1 MSVKN
6 FKFVSP
12 GVFIN
17 EIDNSFRPRVLEQI
31 GPVVVGR
38 SQQGLAMTPTKV
50 ESYRDFVNQFG
61 DTVPGSA
68 ESDVSRTGVSR
79 SPMYGTYAAKAH
91 LEANDTPLTYVR
103 LLGQQSINATT
114 DGKAGWQTT
123 TGPAATGDG
132 GGAYGLFVATSASL
146 TITDPAAADPAAPT
160 HQVSN
165 TGSFALGAI
174 FYADSGAVL
183 LSGSTFGQNPNSVAP
198 VAATATIKIKAE
210 VTTDR
215 FFRIVS
221 SDGTSRDYQ
230 AKGAEDTATNQFK
243 RDGTVAAIAASLKA
257 CIEAS
262 AGHAGK
268 ITVTVST
275 TDATNDTLNLTQ
287 DVVGTDGNNAIT
299 YSGPGADADVSGF
312 TGGVD
317 GGPLTAFEN
326 AFTGAINTFINSQE
340 DGTFSIAIDSAKA
353 VRAGPSDP
361 NPPTFSRKVLEINF
375 NDNSNKFIRKQVNC
389 DPTLISSNPV
399 NYYSEDGSGEE
410 TYWLGESYE
419 QFLTDQL
426 SSVGTRLVGIM
437 LPLGTGS
444 ATAPTAG
451 PSLKRV
457 ASQEA
462 CAGWFIAQDVGDP
475 GAFDINSA
483 TKLFRLKGRGHGE
496 WLHKNVK
503 VTIEQIRQS
512 TSTTNAYGSFSVV
525 LRALNDTDQAVQV
538 LERFDNLNL
547 NPASPN
553 YIGKKIGDRYIE
565 WDEQNRR
572 FREYGDYPNQSKY
585 VYCEVNDSI
594 SNPALIPFGFFG
606 PPMYVPQDFRTDNR
620 AGTTGMKFVVG
631 TSDTNVGMIA
641 IGKGASNYG
650 APLTHF
656 SGGFQQAT
664 RTDTTG
670 PGRVHFTPI
679 YPQIALVSKDTDAG
693 ASLRTDTNFG
703 IRTGRSA
710 GSNRPA
716 SGLGDVLNML
726 TADAA
731 NTDASTLAQASTA
744 LRPYSYIFTL
754 DDIVSGSTVFTYTS
768 GSRAAGTSL
777 TAQEKNDYTTLLNF
791 GYDSFTAPF
800 FGGYDGFD
808 IKKPDP
814 LANQLIGDGATAQS
828 SYIFHTYRQAL
839 ETISDPELLDYDLL
853 AVPGLTNE
861 GLTNYMIDICE
872 ERRDAFALIDL
883 ANVYTP
889 IHEQYKNPN
898 ARANKNVRTVS
909 NSLRDRRID
918 SSYAA
923 TFYPWVQTR
932 DANTGQSIWVPP
944 SVAMM
949 GVLASSAK
957 QSELW
962 FAPAGFNR
970 GGLSDGAAGIP
981 VLGVSQRLS
990 AKERDTLYES
1000 RINPIASFPS
1010 TGIVV
1015 LGQKTLQERPSA
1027 LDRINVRRLVIFLKK
1042 QISILSTRILFEQN
1056 VQATWSRFTGLI
1068 EPFLANVKTRYGI
1081 SDYRLILDET
1091 TTTPDL
1097 VDQNILYAK
1106 IMIKP
1111 ARAIE
1116 FIAIDFVIANTGA
1129 SFDD

>member
-31 GPVVVGR
+31 GPVVIGR

-68 ESDVSRTGVSR
+68 ESDVYRTGVSR

-114 DGKAGWQTT
+114 GGKAGWQTT
-123 TGPAATGDG
+123 TGPAVTGDG

-146 TITDPAAADPAAPT
+146 AAGLTAPSGGDAD
-160 HQVSN
+160 HQASN

-183 LSGSTFGQNPNSVAP
+183 LSGSTFGQNPGLAAT
-198 VAATATIKIKAE
+198 AATATITTQTAGSLSSGKTFTIVNAAG
-210 VTTDR
+210 VSTSFRVNGGTGDNTAAHAAGGTADVFVSGLTTLAQLRDAIIARVNATTDGD
-215 FFRIVS
+215 I
-221 SDGTSRDYQ
+221 
-230 AKGAEDTATNQFK
+230 TAT
-243 RDGTVAAIAASLKA
+243 ASGNNVL
-257 CIEAS
+257 
-262 AGHAGK
+262 
-268 ITVTVST
+268 
-275 TDATNDTLNLTQ
+275 LTQ
-287 DVVGTDGNNAIT
+287 GTAGTAGNQTNTSQAGSLAGSSI
-299 YSGPGADADVSGF
+299 PNF
-312 TGGVD
+312 TGGLA
-317 GGPLTAFEN
+317 GGPATAFEN
-326 AFTGAINTFINSQE
+326 GLTGAINTFINSQA
-340 DGTFSIAIDSAKA
+340 DGTFSVAIDSAKGTVTDG
-353 VRAGPSDP
+353 VR
-361 NPPTFSRKVLEINF
+361 TFNRKVLEFNF
-375 NDNSNKFIRKQVNC
+375 NDSSNKFIRKQLNT
-389 DPTLISSNPV
+389 DPTLISANAS
-399 NYYSEDGSGEE
+399 NYYSTDGTGEE

-426 SSVGTRLVGIM
+426 TSVSTRLVGIM
-437 LPLGTGS
+437 LPLGSGS
-444 ATAPTAG
+444 ATAPTKG

-457 ASQEA
+457 ASSEA
-462 CAGWFIAQDVGDP
+462 CAGWFIAQDVGDA
-475 GAFDINSA
+475 GSFDINSA

-503 VTIEQIRQS
+503 VTIERIRQS
-512 TSTTNAYGSFSVV
+512 TSLTDEYGTFSVV
-525 LRALNDTDQAVQV
+525 LRALNDTDQAPQV
-538 LERFDNLNL
+538 VERFDNLNL

-553 YIGKKIGDRYIE
+553 YIGKMIGDRYIE

-572 FREYGDYPNQSKY
+572 LREYGDYPNQSKY

-606 PPMYVPQDFRTDNR
+606 PPMYGPDDFGTDNVTTGTDR
-620 AGTTGMKFVVG
+620 NIGTT
-631 TSDTNVGMIA
+631 DANVGMIA
-641 IGKGASNYG
+641 IGKGTSNYG

-664 RTDTTG
+664 RTDTAG
-670 PGRVHFTPI
+670 PGRVLFTPV

-703 IRTGRSA
+703 IRTSRAA

-731 NTDASTLAQASTA
+731 NTDASTLAQATTA

-754 DDIVSGSTVFTYTS
+754 DDIVSGSTDFTYTS
-768 GSRAAGTSL
+768 GSRAGETSW
-777 TAQEKNDYTTLLNF
+777 TAQAGNDYTSLLDL

-800 FGGYDGFD
+800 FGGFDGLD
-808 IKKPDP
+808 ITKPDP
-814 LANQLIGDGATAQS
+814 LANHLIGAGATAQS

-839 ETISDPELLDYDLL
+839 ETVSDPELLDYDLL

-861 GLTNYMIDICE
+861 SLTNYMVDICE
-872 ERRDAFALIDL
+872 ERRDAFAIIDL
-883 ANVYTP
+883 PNVYTP
-889 IHEQYKNPN
+889 THEGYLAKN
-898 ARANKNVRTVS
+898 ARASRNVTSTS
-909 NSLRDRRID
+909 NALRNRRFD

-923 TFYPWVQTR
+923 TFYPWIQTR
-932 DANTGQSIWVPP
+932 DANTGQALWAPP

-990 AKERDTLYES
+990 AKERDTLYDA

-1027 LDRINVRRLVIFLKK
+1027 LDRINVRRLVIYLKK
-1042 QISILSTRILFEQN
+1042 QISILSTQILFEQN
-1056 VQATWSRFTGLI
+1056 VQATWSRFKGLV

-1116 FIAIDFVIANTGA
+1116 FIAIDFVVANTGA